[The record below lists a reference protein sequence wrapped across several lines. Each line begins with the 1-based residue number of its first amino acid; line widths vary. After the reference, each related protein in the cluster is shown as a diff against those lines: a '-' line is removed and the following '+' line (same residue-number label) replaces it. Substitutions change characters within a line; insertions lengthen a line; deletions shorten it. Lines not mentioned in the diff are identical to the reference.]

1 MIIIVG
7 GGLTGLA
14 CAHQLDDL
22 DVRHLVLEAEDRPGG
37 VIQTTRDGTRLF
49 EWGPQRTRLTEG
61 FRELVRDLGIESD
74 LVTAPADLP
83 LYVYRDGK
91 LRLVPFRIAEYL
103 RTDLLSWVGK
113 LRLLG
118 EPFSGGPRDDESVAD
133 FLTRKLGGEAYEHLV
148 GPLYG
153 GLYGSDPAEM
163 KVGLSLAHVLRE
175 LGVERSLLLPL
186 IRRRGRIEP
195 PPACSF
201 HDGMQ
206 TLPRALYE
214 RNRANVRLGGA
225 VERVSRAGGDRYAV
239 ELAGER
245 LLADQVVIT
254 TDAATAAMLI
264 EGTAPEVAASLR
276 RLGYNSLAVVQL
288 QASTDLVGLGYQVS
302 FAQRT
307 ATRGVTFNDC
317 LFGRTGIYT
326 AFLGGARAEEVC
338 RWSDE
343 RVMTTAEDEF
353 RLVTGF
359 AAEAVA
365 MRRVRMPAW
374 DRSWE
379 ALSGLRIPPG
389 LHFAANW
396 ESRPGIPGRLLQ
408 AKRLA
413 VRLAGEDRER
423 R

>member
-1 MIIIVG
+1 VIIIVG

-14 CAHQLDDL
+14 CAYQLNAL
-22 DVRHLVLEAEDRPGG
+22 NVPHLVVEAADRPGG
-37 VIQTTRDGTRLF
+37 VIRSSRDGGRLF

-61 FRELVRDLGIESD
+61 FRELVRDLGIESE
-74 LVTAPADLP
+74 LITAPPDLP
-83 LYVYRDGK
+83 LYVYRDGR
-91 LRLVPFRIAEYL
+91 LRVVPFRVADYL
-103 RTDLLSWVGK
+103 RTDLLSWAGK

-118 EPFSGGPRDDESVAD
+118 EPFSRGPRDEESVAD
-133 FLTRKLGGEAYEHLV
+133 FLTRKLGREAYEHLV

-163 KVGLSLAHVLRE
+163 QVGLSLAHVLRE

-201 HDGMQ
+201 HEGMQ
-206 TLPRALYE
+206 TLPQALLD
-214 RNRANVRLGGA
+214 RNPGNVRLGSTA
-225 VERVSRAGGDRYAV
+225 IRVTPAPGNRYSV
-239 ELAGER
+239 ELPGET
-245 LLADQVVIT
+245 LEADHVVIT
-254 TDAATAAMLI
+254 VDATRAAELI
-264 EGTAPEVAASLR
+264 EVAAPRAAVSLR
-276 RLGYNSLAVVQL
+276 RLNYNPLAVVQL
-288 QASTDLVGLGYQVS
+288 QAATDLVGLGYQLS
-302 FAQRT
+302 FAERA
-307 ATRGVTFNDC
+307 ATRGVTFNHS

-326 AFLGGARAEEVC
+326 AFLGGARAQEVS

-343 RVMTTAEDEF
+343 RVMTTAQDEF

-359 AAEAVA
+359 AAEALA
-365 MRRVRMPAW
+365 LRHVRMPAW

-379 ALSGLRIPPG
+379 ALSGLALPQG
-389 LHFAANW
+389 LHLAANW